1 MNDPHAHDRSLPPKG
16 ATASL
21 GSGPAGSGMNDPH
34 GVLYLIPNTLGD
46 GDADALAAVLPAP
59 VSTRAASLAYYIG
72 ENAKTTRA
80 FLKRTGTERPIQEI
94 DIRELNVNTPAGE
107 IDRLLAPILAGT
119 DGGLVS
125 EAGCPAV
132 ADPGALLVRRAHEK
146 GIKVV
151 PLVGPSSILLAL
163 MASGL
168 NGQSFAFHGYLPVDA
183 GERAKRLRELEQQS
197 RKAKQTQIF
206 IETPYRNR
214 ALLDTLL
221 ATCAPSTLVCVAV
234 DLTLPGETIAS
245 RSVSDWKKTQAPDL
259 QKRPA
264 IFLILAN

>member
-1 MNDPHAHDRSLPPKG
+1 MS
-16 ATASL
+16 
-21 GSGPAGSGMNDPH
+21 
-34 GVLYLIPNTLGD
+34 GVLYLVPNTLGE
-46 GDADALAAVLPAP
+46 GDADALAAVLPAA
-59 VSTRAASLAYYIG
+59 VRERAGKLGYYIG

-80 FLKRTGTERPIQEI
+80 FLKKVGTDRAIQDIE
-94 DIRELNVNTPAGE
+94 IRELNVNTPAGE

-119 DGGLVS
+119 DAGLVS

-132 ADPGALLVRRAHEK
+132 ADPGALLVRRAHER
-146 GIKVV
+146 GVKVV

-168 NGQSFAFHGYLPVDA
+168 NGQSFAFHGYLPVDPA
-183 GERAKRLRELEQQS
+183 ERAKRLRELEQQS

-214 ALLDTLL
+214 ALLDTLI

-234 DLTLPGETIAS
+234 DLTLETETIAS
-245 RSVSDWKKTQAPDL
+245 RTTAEWKKAPVLDL
-259 QKRPA
+259 HKRPA
-264 IFLILAN
+264 IFLLLAV